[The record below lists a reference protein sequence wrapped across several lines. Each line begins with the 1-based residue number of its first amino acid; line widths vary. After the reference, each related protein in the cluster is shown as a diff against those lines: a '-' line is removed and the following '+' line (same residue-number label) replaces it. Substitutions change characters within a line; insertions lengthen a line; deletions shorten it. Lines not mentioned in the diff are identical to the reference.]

1 MSTNKNIKKTK
12 DKIKYLEEKKVSED
26 KKETSNEFV
35 EEESKVKEIVVK
47 ILNIVLWIVL
57 FAWMAICLIDFF
69 NVKNEKDPMFCISKD
84 SIEYDDG
91 NVDVCVGPGY
101 KVFNYERDSY
111 KGIEF
116 THLFAKDRSAGI

>member
-1 MSTNKNIKKTK
+1 MSTNKKTKKTEDEIK
-12 DKIKYLEEKKVSED
+12 DLEEKKIAED
-26 KKETSNEFV
+26 KKEASSEFV
-35 EEESKVKEIVVK
+35 EEESKAKEIFIK

-69 NVKNEKDPMFCISKD
+69 NVRNEKDPMFCISKD
-84 SIEYDDG
+84 TIEYEDG

-101 KVFNYERDSY
+101 KVFKYERDSY

-116 THLFAKDRSAGI
+116 THLFAKDRSADI